1 MSRSHLLLGRFI
13 KMNMQEEQE
22 KANKKRAEQHVDR
35 PEADRNTS
43 GSVKENGRSVPSDKE
58 INLSDEDQALDSGI

>member
-1 MSRSHLLLGRFI
+1 MLLGRFI

-22 KANKKRAEQHVDR
+22 KSNKKPAEQQVNR
-35 PEADRNTS
+35 PDTDQNTA
-43 GSVKENGRSVPSDKE
+43 GSVKENERSIPSDKE

>member
-22 KANKKRAEQHVDR
+22 KANKKPEEQQVKR
-35 PEADRNTS
+35 PDTDQNTA
-43 GSVKENGRSVPSDKE
+43 GSVKENERSIPSDKE